1 MEDEM
6 KGRLYRR
13 WNEGKEDCMEDGM
26 KRRKILWNMEWRKKW
41 LSVRWDK
48 VKMERRE
55 EKLYGRLIEDAW
67 REDSLKWNKVMIIWK
82 MKWEKGRVLKNAPP
96 LIKNFAF
103 KVDPL
108 ILDSQN
114 QAKNISWVSRVPQ
127 SKFEGDQSKLW
138 SEKQTISCNAI
149 NNFGPIPAFRKKVIH
164 SEFVDWFP
172 FSSTRFPIFLVRFRF
187 SEKVNKN

>member
-13 WNEGKEDCMEDGM
+13 WNEGKEDGM
-26 KRRKILWNMEWRKKW
+26 KRRKILWNMEWKMEWRKKW

-96 LIKNFAF
+96 
-103 KVDPL
+103 P
-108 ILDSQN
+108 
-114 QAKNISWVSRVPQ
+114 
-127 SKFEGDQSKLW
+127 
-138 SEKQTISCNAI
+138 
-149 NNFGPIPAFRKKVIH
+149 H
-164 SEFVDWFP
+164 
-172 FSSTRFPIFLVRFRF
+172 
-187 SEKVNKN
+187 

>member
-13 WNEGKEDCMEDGM
+13 WNEGKEDGM
-26 KRRKILWNMEWRKKW
+26 KRRKILWNMEWKMEWRKKW
-41 LSVRWDK
+41 FSVRWDK
-48 VKMERRE
+48 GKMEWRE
-55 EKLYGRLIEDAW
+55 ENFYGRLVKDAW
-67 REDSLKWNKVMIIWK
+67 REDSRKRNKVMIIWK

-114 QAKNISWVSRVPQ
+114 QVKNIFVGLPSSP
-127 SKFEGDQSKLW
+127 
-138 SEKQTISCNAI
+138 I
-149 NNFGPIPAFRKKVIH
+149 NIWGRSV
-164 SEFVDWFP
+164 
-172 FSSTRFPIFLVRFRF
+172 
-187 SEKVNKN
+187 